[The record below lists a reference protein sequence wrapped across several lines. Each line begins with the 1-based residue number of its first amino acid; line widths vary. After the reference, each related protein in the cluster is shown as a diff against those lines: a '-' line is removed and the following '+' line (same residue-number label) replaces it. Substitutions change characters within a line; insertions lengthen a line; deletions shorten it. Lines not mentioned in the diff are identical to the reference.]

1 MELDQ
6 LKTFLTVAEL
16 GTFSRAAIRL
26 SSTQPMLSR
35 KIKLLELELGTELF
49 HRTGRGVVLSEGGKL
64 LEQYARGIL
73 DTAESAKTAIQ
84 ALGASP
90 VGQVTIGMPSS
101 IATVLAI
108 ELVQEFRRAFPNVS
122 LKVMEGYSGHVLEW
136 LTTARLDVA
145 VLYDTPN
152 LKGKTLRTDPILSD
166 ELFLIGSPK
175 DPSRIGNGPVQSA
188 RLAEIPL
195 VLPSRP
201 HGIRILVDEAM
212 DHNGLRAN
220 VQMEI
225 DAMHSM
231 IALAESGLGYTVLSY
246 SSVRDLVIAK
256 RVLIWRIIDPVIT
269 RSLVITTTNQRPS
282 TKPARD
288 LTRIFQELIK
298 SQVRDGRWAPPSES
312 NSH

>member
-1 MELDQ
+1 
-6 LKTFLTVAEL
+6 
-16 GTFSRAAIRL
+16 
-26 SSTQPMLSR
+26 
-35 KIKLLELELGTELF
+35 
-49 HRTGRGVVLSEGGKL
+49 
-64 LEQYARGIL
+64 
-73 DTAESAKTAIQ
+73 
-84 ALGASP
+84 
-90 VGQVTIGMPSS
+90 
-101 IATVLAI
+101 
-108 ELVQEFRRAFPNVS
+108 
-122 LKVMEGYSGHVLEW
+122 
-136 LTTARLDVA
+136 
-145 VLYDTPN
+145 LYDTPN

-256 RVLIWRIIDPVIT
+256 RVRIWRIIDPVIT

>member
-175 DPSRIGNGPVQSA
+175 DPARIGNGPVQSA

-212 DHNGLRAN
+212 DHNGLTAN

-256 RVLIWRIIDPVIT
+256 RVRIWRIVEPVIT

-288 LTRIFQELIK
+288 LTRIFQELIN
-298 SQVRDGRWAPPSES
+298 SHVRDGRWAPP
-312 NSH
+312 

>member
-35 KIKLLELELGTELF
+35 KIKLLESELGTELF

-90 VGQVTIGMPSS
+90 VGQITIGMPSS

-108 ELVQEFRRAFPNVS
+108 ELVQEFRRAFPNVT
-122 LKVMEGYSGHVLEW
+122 LKVMGGYSGHVLEW

-152 LKGKTLRTDPILSD
+152 LKGKTLRTDPILTD

-212 DHNGLRAN
+212 DHNGLTAN

-256 RVLIWRIIDPVIT
+256 RVRIWRIVEPVIT

-288 LTRIFQELIK
+288 LTRIFQELIN
-298 SQVRDGRWAPPSES
+298 SHVRDGRWAAPSES

>member
-188 RLAEIPL
+188 RLAEVPL

-212 DHNGLRAN
+212 DHNGLTAN

-256 RVLIWRIIDPVIT
+256 RVRIWRIVEPVIT

-288 LTRIFQELIK
+288 LTRIFQELIN
-298 SQVRDGRWAPPSES
+298 SHVRDGRWAPPSES

>member
-188 RLAEIPL
+188 RLAEVPL

-212 DHNGLRAN
+212 DHNGLTAN

-256 RVLIWRIIDPVIT
+256 RVRIWRIVEPVIT
-269 RSLVITTTNQRPS
+269 RSLVITTTNQRHS

-288 LTRIFQELIK
+288 LTRIFQELIN
-298 SQVRDGRWAPPSES
+298 SHVRDGRWAPP
-312 NSH
+312 

>member
-188 RLAEIPL
+188 RLADIPL

-212 DHNGLRAN
+212 DHNGLTAN

-256 RVLIWRIIDPVIT
+256 RVRIWRIVEPVIT

-282 TKPARD
+282 TKPGRD
-288 LTRIFQELIK
+288 LTRIFQELIN
-298 SQVRDGRWAPPSES
+298 SHVRDGRWAPPSES
-312 NSH
+312 NSN

>member
-6 LKTFLTVAEL
+6 LKTFLTVSEL

-26 SSTQPMLSR
+26 SSSQPMLSR
-35 KIKLLELELGTELF
+35 KIKLLESELGTELF
-49 HRTGRGVVLSEGGKL
+49 HRTGRGVILSEGGKL

-108 ELVQEFRRAFPNVS
+108 ELAQEFRRAFPNVS

-175 DPSRIGNGPVQSA
+175 DPSRIGNGPVRAA

-212 DHNGLRAN
+212 DHNGLTAN

-256 RVLIWRIIDPVIT
+256 RVRIWRIVEPVIN

-288 LTRIFQELIK
+288 LTRIFQELIN
-298 SQVRDGRWAPPSES
+298 SHVRDGRWAPPSES

>member
-175 DPSRIGNGPVQSA
+175 DPARIGNGPVQSA

-212 DHNGLRAN
+212 DHNGLTAN

-256 RVLIWRIIDPVIT
+256 RVRIWRIVEPVIT

-288 LTRIFQELIK
+288 LTRIFQELIN
-298 SQVRDGRWAPPSES
+298 SHVRDGRWAPPSES
-312 NSH
+312 NSN

>member
-35 KIKLLELELGTELF
+35 KIKLLESELGTELF

-64 LEQYARGIL
+64 LEQYAQGIL

-90 VGQVTIGMPSS
+90 VGQVTIGIPSS

-122 LKVMEGYSGHVLEW
+122 LKVMEGNNGHLLEW

-212 DHNGLRAN
+212 DHNGLTAN

-256 RVLIWRIIDPVIT
+256 RVRIWRIIDPVIT

>member
-256 RVLIWRIIDPVIT
+256 RVRIWRIIDPVIT

>member
-256 RVLIWRIIDPVIT
+256 RVRIWRIVEPVIT

-282 TKPARD
+282 TKPGRD
-288 LTRIFQELIK
+288 LTRIFQELIN
-298 SQVRDGRWAPPSES
+298 SHVRDGRWAPPSES
-312 NSH
+312 NSN

>member
-35 KIKLLELELGTELF
+35 KIKLLESELGTELF

-136 LTTARLDVA
+136 LATARLDVA

-152 LKGKTLRTDPILSD
+152 LKGNTLRTDPILSD

-212 DHNGLRAN
+212 DHNGLTAN

-256 RVLIWRIIDPVIT
+256 RVRIWRIVEPVIT

-288 LTRIFQELIK
+288 LTRIFQELIN
-298 SQVRDGRWAPPSES
+298 SHVRDGRWAPPSES
-312 NSH
+312 NSL

>member
-1 MELDQ
+1 
-6 LKTFLTVAEL
+6 
-16 GTFSRAAIRL
+16 
-26 SSTQPMLSR
+26 MLSR

-175 DPSRIGNGPVQSA
+175 DPARIGNGPVQSA

-212 DHNGLRAN
+212 DHNGLTAN

-256 RVLIWRIIDPVIT
+256 RVRIWRIVEPVIN

-288 LTRIFQELIK
+288 LTRIFQELIN
-298 SQVRDGRWAPPSES
+298 SHVRDGRWAPPSES

>member
-35 KIKLLELELGTELF
+35 KIKLLESELGTELF

-152 LKGKTLRTDPILSD
+152 LKGNTLRTDPILSD

-212 DHNGLRAN
+212 DHNGLTAN

-256 RVLIWRIIDPVIT
+256 RVRIWRIVEPVIT

-288 LTRIFQELIK
+288 LTRIFQELIN
-298 SQVRDGRWAPPSES
+298 SHVRDGRWAPPSES
-312 NSH
+312 NSL

>member
-1 MELDQ
+1 
-6 LKTFLTVAEL
+6 
-16 GTFSRAAIRL
+16 
-26 SSTQPMLSR
+26 MLSR

-175 DPSRIGNGPVQSA
+175 DPARIGNGPVQSA
-188 RLAEIPL
+188 RLAEVPL

-212 DHNGLRAN
+212 DHNGLTAN

-256 RVLIWRIIDPVIT
+256 RVRIWRIVEPVIN

-288 LTRIFQELIK
+288 LTRIFQELIN
-298 SQVRDGRWAPPSES
+298 SHVRDGRWAPPSES

>member
-1 MELDQ
+1 
-6 LKTFLTVAEL
+6 
-16 GTFSRAAIRL
+16 
-26 SSTQPMLSR
+26 MLSR

-175 DPSRIGNGPVQSA
+175 DPARIGNGPVQSA

-212 DHNGLRAN
+212 DHNGLTAN

-256 RVLIWRIIDPVIT
+256 RVRIWRIVEPVIT

-288 LTRIFQELIK
+288 LTRIFQELIN
-298 SQVRDGRWAPPSES
+298 SHVRDGRWAPPSES

>member
-35 KIKLLELELGTELF
+35 KIKLLESELGTELF

-175 DPSRIGNGPVQSA
+175 DPSRIGSGSVQSA

-212 DHNGLRAN
+212 DHNGLTAN

-256 RVLIWRIIDPVIT
+256 RVRIWRIVEPVIT

-288 LTRIFQELIK
+288 LTRIFQELIN
-298 SQVRDGRWAPPSES
+298 SHVRDGRWAPPSES

>member
-35 KIKLLELELGTELF
+35 KIKLLESELGTELF

-90 VGQVTIGMPSS
+90 VGQVTIGIPSS

-122 LKVMEGYSGHVLEW
+122 LKVMEGNNGHLLEW

-175 DPSRIGNGPVQSA
+175 DSSRIGNGPVQSA

-212 DHNGLRAN
+212 DHNGLTAN

-256 RVLIWRIIDPVIT
+256 RVRIWRIIDPVIT